1 MIMAIQDDYPTGA
14 GHYEFQI
21 KGLLRSD
28 WSEWLEGLTV
38 TQLENGDTLLTG
50 FITDQAALHGV
61 LAKIRDLNLVLV
73 SVRQVGKV

>member
-1 MIMAIQDDYPTGA
+1 MAIQDDYPTGA
-14 GHYEFQI
+14 GYYEFRI

-28 WSEWLEGLTV
+28 WSDWLEGLIV

-50 FITDQAALHGV
+50 LITDQAALHGV

-73 SVRQVGKV
+73 SVRQAGKV